1 MPNRMLRDWTDSLK
15 FDAIHPACE
24 QLFVRL
30 LMKADDYGRMFAE
43 ERMIRSLCYPLGGM
57 EGIDFAFVIGELEK
71 RGLISCYENGGRR
84 YLSIINWGQR
94 FRGSK
99 PKFPAP
105 EGEDAKWLPL
115 PTTTTTT
122 TTPSSST
129 TTTTTT
135 TAAENGESPQV
146 AASGGDLFGDPAD
159 EEEWL
164 NGLRRQF
171 PDRDVDGEFKTFR
184 AYCAKKGTAANR
196 RGFIGWLRKSSTAV
210 RGRKERYG
218 Y

>member
-1 MPNRMLRDWTDSLK
+1 MPNRMLRDWTDSLR
-15 FDAIHPACE
+15 FDGISSSSE

-30 LMKADDYGRMFAE
+30 LMKADDYGRFHSE
-43 ERMIRSLCYPLGGM
+43 PRLVRSMCFPLGGPS
-57 EGIDFAFVIGELEK
+57 ESDVAESICDLSS
-71 RGLISCYENGGRR
+71 RGLIATYVSGDRQF
-84 YLSIINWGQR
+84 LAIVNWGQR

-99 PKFPAP
+99 PKYPQP
-105 EGEDAKWLPL
+105 EGEDAKWLAL

-122 TTPSSST
+122 TSSST

-135 TAAENGESPQV
+135 TAAESGELPQL
-146 AASGGDLFGDPAD
+146 AASGGELFGDPAD

-164 NGLRRQF
+164 NQLRHQF
-171 PDRDVDGEFKTFR
+171 PDRDVDGEFRTFR
-184 AYCAKKGTAANR
+184 SYCAKKGTAANR
-196 RGFIGWLRKSSTAV
+196 RGFIGWLKKASTAV